1 MVKIVNELI
10 DRLEREEITNLQCI
24 AMHGRE
30 WVDLHKE
37 WCQVIGVEEDDEA
50 EAEMFINEIR
60 FGDEPDNADE
70 WPETVWDTLN
80 KEERKS
86 KEEDVPSKEILEQWR
101 NDKALL
107 TSLKNSSEAVKI
119 TLWRYLHSE
128 GGFKTCARTLSV
140 SKNTVKKWW
149 NIPLFLDAVIAD
161 GGHVHPIRLE
171 YDIIKGLIL
180 EAVEKVEKKS
190 DDDVPR

>member
-30 WVDLHKE
+30 WMELHKE
-37 WCQVIGVEEDDEA
+37 WCQVVGADEDDEA

-70 WPETVWDTLN
+70 WPETVWDTVN
-80 KEERKS
+80 KEDKMS
-86 KEEDVPSKEILEQWR
+86 KEEDGPSKVILEQWR

-119 TLWRYLHSE
+119 TLWRYLNSE

-149 NIPLFLDAVIAD
+149 NIPLFIDAVIAD
-161 GGHVHPIRLE
+161 GGHVHPKRLE

-180 EAVEKVEKKS
+180 EAVEKVEEKG
-190 DDDVPR
+190 